1 MSALISDKHV
11 VKSFVA
17 HYTPG
22 PNWLKRQPLKDQPL
36 KAHVDYLLALHDRGK
51 LIMAGPLADGSGGLV
66 VFAAEDIGEVEGM
79 LSSDPAIAGGILA
92 ASVKEWSRIV

>member
-1 MSALISDKHV
+1 MSTLISDKHV

-22 PNWLKRQPLKDQPL
+22 PNWLKGKPLKDQPL

-51 LIMAGPLADGSGGLV
+51 LIMAGPLHETFPIMRHSPMAGGL
-66 VFAAEDIGEVEGM
+66 APDRGPLEGN
-79 LSSDPAIAGGILA
+79 
-92 ASVKEWSRIV
+92 ER